1 MLKIK
6 HAFWYLIL
14 WNNMVM
20 KYLVV
25 EVSKI
30 IFCLPHWLLSLEKFY
45 FLSQIIVLNIIVLYW
60 YCSFC
65 LHSRIQE
72 GRPGFPSLKVRHRH
86 ETCSDQSNMDRSD
99 QLNWA
104 FNDAPFVISS
114 SPCCFDYQQSRERCL
129 F

>member
-1 MLKIK
+1 MIFKIMK
-6 HAFWYLIL
+6 QHV
-14 WNNMVM
+14 VM

-25 EVSKI
+25 ELSKI
-30 IFCLPHWLLSLEKFY
+30 IFCLPHWLLSLEKSY

-72 GRPGFPSLKVRHRH
+72 RRPGFPSLRVRHRH

-99 QLNWA
+99 LLN
-104 FNDAPFVISS
+104 
-114 SPCCFDYQQSRERCL
+114 
-129 F
+129 